1 MSTAEDGPGGVPEE
15 PFAPGE
21 RRRAL
26 SGGMWNAAA
35 TVLPMVTTLVL
46 SVVIN
51 RTLGIDAQGVQNFIA
66 YVASLAVA
74 LPVMSLFS
82 ASVQALSTARGR
94 GSVAEAAWLARV
106 SLLLHVCV
114 GVVSGGVLL
123 AIGLARGDEQVAWAI
138 AGATVGIDAASWAL
152 SARSIARDGW
162 GPVGARRL
170 VTQAAAPLL
179 GIVALL
185 AGLGVTGV
193 FLAQAVASVALL
205 VSVWWMQR
213 DADGAGRVAL
223 RKPPLPLRPLAALVG
238 MFALVSLLTQV
249 VDRRLEILFLDAYS
263 TEREIAVYS
272 IAFAFVSMAYY
283 VCTSTTGAASSSIAA
298 VAGSGDAARV
308 EQAIS
313 RAARVLVAVA
323 VLLAAALA
331 SVGPSLVRV
340 VYEGADRAAVLVP
353 WLCLTLLYAPLGH
366 LVQQYWQGVGR
377 LGPILVSGSAGAVV
391 DVALAFLLVPDHG
404 AAGAVAAN
412 VTAQAVTATLLV
424 VHTGRRLPGLRLP
437 AGGVLRAAAVAVPS
451 GVAAVAAAGLGGWLG
466 FLSAAAAFVVV
477 AFVLSRVVPVLAADD
492 VAWLEGALPGRLAG
506 LSSRLLTPGRLRGA
520 RGRDRSAVGPGGGD
534 AGRS

>member
-1 MSTAEDGPGGVPEE
+1 MSTADEE
-15 PFAPGE
+15 PDQATVEAFAPGE
-21 RRRAL
+21 RRRAV
-26 SGGMWNAAA
+26 SGGLWNAAA
-35 TVLPMVTTLVL
+35 TVMPMVTTLVL

-94 GSVAEAAWLARV
+94 GSAAEAAWLARM
-106 SLLLHVCV
+106 SLALHVCV
-114 GVVSGGVLL
+114 GVVSGGVLVV
-123 AIGLARGDEQVAWAI
+123 IGLARGDEQVAWAI

-185 AGLGVTGV
+185 AGLGVAGV
-193 FLAQAVASVALL
+193 FLAQAVASLALL
-205 VSVWWMQR
+205 VSVWSVQR
-213 DADGAGRVAL
+213 GAPGAGRVL
-223 RKPPLPLRPLAALVG
+223 LKPPLPLRPLAGLVG

-249 VDRRLEILFLDAYS
+249 VERRLEILFLDAYS

-298 VAGSGDAARV
+298 VAGSGDTDRV

-313 RAARVLVAVA
+313 RAARVLVVVA

-340 VYEGADRAAVLVP
+340 AYEGAERAAALVP
-353 WLCLTLLYAPLGH
+353 WLCLTLLYAPLAH

-377 LGPILVSGSAGAVV
+377 LAPILVSGSVGAVV
-391 DVALAFLLVPDHG
+391 DIALAFLLVPDHG

-412 VTAQAVTATLLV
+412 VAGQAVAATLLV
-424 VHTGRRLPGLRLP
+424 VHTARRLPGLRLP
-437 AGGVLRAAAVAVPS
+437 AGVVLRAAGVAVPS
-451 GVAAVAAAGLGGWLG
+451 AAAAVAAASLGGWAGLG
-466 FLSAAAAFVVV
+466 AATGSFVVV
-477 AFVLSRVVPVLAADD
+477 AFVVSRVVPVLGAED
-492 VAWLEGALPGRLAG
+492 VAWLHGALPGRLAG
-506 LSSRLLTPGRLRGA
+506 LASTLLTPGPPRGLRA
-520 RGRDRSAVGPGGGD
+520 RHRATVGRDDDSGPHGG
-534 AGRS
+534 